1 MKLLRPKLRDVLL
14 EEYVEKYFILE
25 TEFKSVFANH
35 IVQEDWLLKNCNH
48 LERLEKKLRQ
58 KKSKKLRI
66 FCKNDNLY
74 FECLEIFESNDK
86 FFSFKDNFVSFC
98 KLFVPNFDNLH
109 YLLNLN
115 DTSNESTLI
124 FDSSKTFGNDLNLP
138 DKIYGRNDNEFLEKR
153 DTKEHL
159 NEEGNKTTIL
169 NGRLKGN
176 FVGKNVVN
184 LSKRKLSKSEISLL
198 SKGLKLIPT
207 SNTINKA
214 QFKIELKLNLSI

>member
-1 MKLLRPKLRDVLL
+1 M
-14 EEYVEKYFILE
+14 EKYFILE
-25 TEFKSVFANH
+25 TEFKSVFAKY

-74 FECLEIFESNDK
+74 FECLERFESNDK

-176 FVGKNVVN
+176 FVSKNVVN

-214 QFKIELKLNLSI
+214 QLKIEFKLNLSI